1 MKQKMFPAR
10 PASNG
15 CRWNQSMAAGA
26 GCSAGLD
33 GHPAIRRMLLK
44 THIGEAPAGQMLIW
58 DGLAHDKTKKSQHVN
73 PCQSTG
79 VWFTEPTPTTLVF
92 LNDLLEWLLV
102 KRTAQWDQAAWNEV
116 TSDLWIR
123 KPAVHLPYKFVNGA

>member
-1 MKQKMFPAR
+1 
-10 PASNG
+10 
-15 CRWNQSMAAGA
+15 
-26 GCSAGLD
+26 
-33 GHPAIRRMLLK
+33 
-44 THIGEAPAGQMLIW
+44 MLIW
-58 DGLAHDKTKKSQHVN
+58 DGLAHDKNKKSQHVN

-116 TSDLWIR
+116 TSHSHHGTSADFISYCRSVDIAQSGCLIRWIFT
-123 KPAVHLPYKFVNGA
+123 KS